1 MLLLNLELL
10 LLLLLLKLSKVHQR
24 LLCQRYCEC
33 VSLGVV
39 KVHHVPLQALEHLTR
54 TLKVVV
60 LHKAQVVLVPRDRVG
75 LCDEPDVPEPAVLPE
90 DVRHLPDGGVR
101 RQPLHKERDAPSRRR
116 SPRHRHRLGRP
127 QRPAALPEGGLRLG
141 GARPRGGLR
150 LLGGQHPQRR
160 ASTTTTTTTTTI
172 AAAMWLANAWW
183 DDGTA
188 GGLLGQC
195 VGKVYEDALGL
206 VGAVLGREGVAG
218 EDVPVEVV
226 LCLECVY

>member
-1 MLLLNLELL
+1 M
-10 LLLLLLKLSKVHQR
+10 
-24 LLCQRYCEC
+24 
-33 VSLGVV
+33 V

-90 DVRHLPDGGVR
+90 DVRHLSNGGVR

-116 SPRHRHRLGRP
+116 GPRHRHRLGRP

-141 GARPRGGLR
+141 GARPRGGLG
-150 LLGGQHPQRR
+150 LLGGQQPQRG
-160 ASTTTTTTTTTI
+160 ASTTTTI
-172 AAAMWLANAWW
+172 AAAMWLAYAWW

-188 GGLLGQC
+188 GGLLGQR

-226 LCLECVY
+226 LCLERVY